1 MAHGAR
7 QRQLKR
13 GVGLVL
19 IKFPFPQSALGAA
32 EHKLRGGEGGCGSS
46 LVVVIWFFR
55 LVNFYDYKLE
65 VF

>member
-1 MAHGAR
+1 MAQGAR
-7 QRQLKR
+7 QRQLRR

-32 EHKLRGGEGGCGSS
+32 EVELRGWGRGCGSS
-46 LVVVIWFFR
+46 LVVIWFFR

-65 VF
+65 VL

>member
-1 MAHGAR
+1 MAQGGR
-7 QRQLKR
+7 QRQLRR

-32 EHKLRGGEGGCGSS
+32 ELDLRWGGGCGSS

-65 VF
+65 VL